1 MFNVVIMWLN
11 LQQNIFI
18 FCLSLNSENVLKL
31 LKSKVRKA

>member
-11 LQQNIFI
+11 LHQNIFI
-18 FCLSLNSENVLKL
+18 FCLSLNSENVFKL